1 MWRERR
7 PDRSVVRHAVLLS
20 KRLWHLESESNWCRA
35 SCSSSDQHLQRPR
48 DVIIEEIEVRRGLRL
63 SACPNAVIAPAIGEH
78 DVIHGPRS
86 VAMPAKGSFP
96 FVGKWR
102 AASEAGV
109 CRVSSRATLKSVCFG
124 RRAAVDA
131 AVVRLFRCVVRSIR
145 HLQMLEAK
153 RPNGQT
159 GAGFM
164 HQRRV
169 GGGSCVRTEPVSYS
183 RASLEALRGATH
195 SYH

>member
-1 MWRERR
+1 MTGQ
-7 PDRSVVRHAVLLS
+7 VF
-20 KRLWHLESESNWCRA
+20 NA

-48 DVIIEEIEVRRGLRL
+48 DVIIEEFEVGWGLRF

-124 RRAAVDA
+124 RRAAVDT

-145 HLQMLEAK
+145 HLQVLEAK
-153 RPNGQT
+153 RPNVISGT
-159 GAGFM
+159 PPL
-164 HQRRV
+164 RCRS
-169 GGGSCVRTEPVSYS
+169 GGG
-183 RASLEALRGATH
+183 GA
-195 SYH
+195 